1 MTLCKGMLHAM
12 PPSIEGM
19 AAHYG
24 CGQPH
29 PVSGDE
35 ANLVKDW
42 GGRLVAKAGGSKGH
56 ALHNSSW
63 GEGHPVGDIS
73 HRPDVVHS
81 RPGVRV
87 YLDGLVLI

>member
-1 MTLCKGMLHAM
+1 MQCLHQLKGWQ
-12 PPSIEGM
+12 PTM
-19 AAHYG
+19 AVDNRT
-24 CGQPH
+24 
-29 PVSGDE
+29 VSGDE

-56 ALHNSSW
+56 ALHNSSG

-81 RPGVRV
+81 RPGVWV